1 MLTTPILNIP
11 TSFDATDIYNFI
23 FNVIGGS
30 QVVKNNLVITRTSD
44 NTIIY
49 NQTEE
54 TFEFKHELPASTL
67 SNQVQYKAIIRTG
80 DIYGNWSEWSSP
92 ILFTCYKPADVSITN
107 LTGGIAN
114 NQNYTFTGSYQDYG
128 DALASYIF
136 ILYDENS
143 IQLEVSPIS
152 YSSTIE
158 AQFTLENQTNYEIEL
173 KAYSQSGVEI
183 SSGKIPFLATY
194 LAPTMGAEIQI
205 KNLPNQGA
213 IELELIAVDY
223 EAEGESYTFESSEWI
238 NLTANGAVVRFREG
252 LNNIVNNYS
261 IKLHLK
267 NITED
272 TPFLQI
278 ISGYGNIVIKYSE
291 NRFHAWQYAMGLT
304 GHFVSSEDITVSTTD
319 MVCLEIKVIGGLIDV
334 FAEIYT

>member
-1 MLTTPILNIP
+1 MLTTPILNTIA
-11 TSFDATDIYNFI
+11 SFDATKAYSFT
-23 FNVIGGS
+23 FFSIGGS
-30 QVVKNNLVITRTSD
+30 QVVKNNLRITRISD
-44 NTIIY
+44 NTLIY
-49 NQTEE
+49 DQTEE
-54 TFEFKHELPASTL
+54 TFEFKHDISASIL
-67 SNQVQYKAIIRTG
+67 NNQVQYKAILRTG

-107 LTGGIAN
+107 LENGIAN
-114 NQNYTFTGSYQDYG
+114 NQSYTFTGSYQDYG
-128 DALASYIF
+128 DTLASYIF

-143 IQLEVSPIS
+143 VQLAVSPIS
-152 YSSTIE
+152 YSQTIE

-173 KAYSQSGVEI
+173 KTYSQSGVEI
-183 SSGKIPFLATY
+183 STGKIPFMATY

-223 EAEGESYTFESSEWI
+223 EAEGENYSFISSEWI
-238 NLTANGAVVRFREG
+238 DLTASGAVVRFQEG
-252 LNNIVNNYS
+252 LNNIVDNYS
-261 IKLHLK
+261 IKLHFK

-304 GHFVSSEDITVSTTD
+304 GHFISSEDITVTLTD
-319 MVCLEIKVIGGLIDV
+319 MVCLEIKVINGLIDV
-334 FAEIYT
+334 FAEIYV

>member
-1 MLTTPILNIP
+1 MLTTPILNNI
-11 TSFDATDIYNFI
+11 TSFDATNVYNFI

-30 QVVKNNLVITRTSD
+30 QVVKNNLIITRTSD
-44 NTIIY
+44 NSIIY

-67 SNQVQYKAIIRTG
+67 SNQVQYTAIIRTG

-92 ILFTCYKPADVSITN
+92 ILFTCYEPADVSITN

-114 NQNYTFTGSYQDYG
+114 NQNYTFTGSYQNYG
-128 DALASYIF
+128 DTLASYIF

-143 IQLEVSPIS
+143 VQLAVSPIS

-205 KNLPNQGA
+205 ENLPNQGA

-238 NLTANGAVVRFREG
+238 NLTANGAV
-252 LNNIVNNYS
+252 
-261 IKLHLK
+261 
-267 NITED
+267 
-272 TPFLQI
+272 
-278 ISGYGNIVIKYSE
+278 
-291 NRFHAWQYAMGLT
+291 
-304 GHFVSSEDITVSTTD
+304 
-319 MVCLEIKVIGGLIDV
+319 EIGRAHV
-334 FAEIYT
+334 